1 MPLDVAR
8 MWHEIAVPCDHLYMS
23 EQDPNDHF
31 VTSWAESFIKVIWW
45 AFFAFTWAGAI
56 LSGSIV
62 FILCMI
68 PVSVFFYKVVFKA
81 DAISTSVWQ
90 GWTKK
95 PWK

>member
-1 MPLDVAR
+1 
-8 MWHEIAVPCDHLYMS
+8 MS
-23 EQDPNDHF
+23 EQDPNDQF
-31 VTSWAESFIKVIWW
+31 VSSWAELFMKVLWWSF
-45 AFFAFTWAGAI
+45 FGLTWAGAI

-81 DAISTSVWQ
+81 DAISTTYWL